1 MANVPKDQTPLPYGP
16 MALHAAIAAVVFF
29 ALNRFML
36 EQSLETALMWGAV
49 AAPFAAYLAYTQAR
63 R

>member
-1 MANVPKDQTPLPYGP
+1 MAI
-16 MALHAAIAAVVFF
+16 HATIAAVVFF
-29 ALNRFML
+29 ALNGFVL
-36 EQSLETALMWGAV
+36 DQPLETALVWGAV

>member
-1 MANVPKDQTPLPYGP
+1 MADEPKQPPLPLGQ
-16 MALHAAIAAVVFF
+16 MAFHAVLAAVVFF
-29 ALNRFML
+29 ALNRYAL
-36 EQSLETALMWGAV
+36 AQSFETALLWGVV